1 VFPKSSFH
9 SLLPQD
15 VVPRYHSSMIIDR
28 TSLANLAA
36 AASAM
41 AHHHGSRTPD
51 SGSRGEASSITDP
64 SMKATPPSA
73 TSEATVASPAPVSRS
88 SSGADEEESVDDD
101 VTPSSTT
108 STCSTQKRKN
118 FAVVPSPLL
127 VESSSLSTGYVPVKK
142 RVKGDSLAPS
152 TGEEHEDDGQRSGSF
167 TTTSTPSSPTTT
179 SDAADGGTA
188 KEKAKCEAKEALSSS
203 EVKDKTDNQGND
215 EEEILSIVRDEL
227 SADDKKIQGQNVVG
241 TAFLKLANLCDMN
254 DRGKRNAAFF
264 LDTIGVGSIIL
275 LMKKTPGNPK
285 IQGCGAAL
293 LLNLM
298 NLTANAGRVKEAIH
312 RMGGLE
318 VIASAIHALPHDE
331 KVQLYGCA
339 VLQKWTRGGN
349 DEKKAL
355 VNAHGIEAFV
365 SALKKHR
372 KDVRIQRLGCKA
384 LSTLCLEK
392 EYLPRVSQAGGFS
405 ALIAAGE
412 RYPTDPIASVSA
424 LNAARQYLMLNNA
437 L

>member
-1 VFPKSSFH
+1 
-9 SLLPQD
+9 
-15 VVPRYHSSMIIDR
+15 
-28 TSLANLAA
+28 
-36 AASAM
+36 
-41 AHHHGSRTPD
+41 
-51 SGSRGEASSITDP
+51 
-64 SMKATPPSA
+64 
-73 TSEATVASPAPVSRS
+73 
-88 SSGADEEESVDDD
+88 
-101 VTPSSTT
+101 
-108 STCSTQKRKN
+108 
-118 FAVVPSPLL
+118 
-127 VESSSLSTGYVPVKK
+127 
-142 RVKGDSLAPS
+142 
-152 TGEEHEDDGQRSGSF
+152 
-167 TTTSTPSSPTTT
+167 
-179 SDAADGGTA
+179 
-188 KEKAKCEAKEALSSS
+188 
-203 EVKDKTDNQGND
+203 
-215 EEEILSIVRDEL
+215 
-227 SADDKKIQGQNVVG
+227 
-241 TAFLKLANLCDMN
+241 LCDMN

-275 LMKKTPGNPK
+275 LMKKTPGNAK

-293 LLNLM
+293 MLNLM
-298 NLTANAGRVKEAIH
+298 NLATNAGRVKESIH

-318 VIASAIHALPHDE
+318 VIASAIHALPYDE

-424 LNAARQYLMLNNA
+424 LNAARQYLMLNNGM
-437 L
+437 

>member
-1 VFPKSSFH
+1 
-9 SLLPQD
+9 
-15 VVPRYHSSMIIDR
+15 MIIDR

-51 SGSRGEASSITDP
+51 SGSRGEASSITDTDP
-64 SMKATPPSA
+64 SMRATPSRPA
-73 TSEATVASPAPVSRS
+73 DLDPPASSPTPVSRS
-88 SSGADEEESVDDD
+88 SSGADEESVDDD
-101 VTPSSTT
+101 ETPPSTSSTCPT
-108 STCSTQKRKN
+108 KKRTN
-118 FAVVPSPLL
+118 AAAFPTPLRA
-127 VESSSLSTGYVPVKK
+127 ESAGSCAGSVPVKK
-142 RVKGDSLAPS
+142 RVKGDSFAPS
-152 TGEEHEDDGQRSGSF
+152 GGERHEEGLCVGPPKA
-167 TTTSTPSSPTTT
+167 TSVPSPTSSEASGHGEPPKVQETN
-179 SDAADGGTA
+179 
-188 KEKAKCEAKEALSSS
+188 EAKEVNSSS
-203 EVKDKTDNQGND
+203 EVKENPDNAGND
-215 EEEILSIVRDEL
+215 EEEILSIVREEL
-227 SADDKKIQGQNVVG
+227 SADDRKVQGQNVVG

-264 LDTIGVGSIIL
+264 LDTIGVGTIIL

-298 NLTANAGRVKEAIH
+298 NLAANTGRVKEAIH

-318 VIASAIHALPHDE
+318 VIAGAMHALPHDE

-384 LSTLCLEK
+384 LSTICLEK
-392 EYLPRVSQAGGFS
+392 VYLPRVSQAGGFS